1 MFGSASWDE
10 DAGVDEDAQAAE
22 VCVADDVF
30 DGQPGDALL
39 DQVGEFGVVAGCGDQ
54 QVRLVLGED
63 AAGGAEGADD
73 G

>member
-1 MFGSASWDE
+1 VFGPAAWDE
-10 DAGVDEDAQAAE
+10 DAGVEEDAEAAE

-39 DQVGEFGVVAGCGDQ
+39 DHMGELGVVAGRGDQ